1 MTTHTQLNWP
11 ELGLG
16 MLALSGGDT
25 SRLGYG
31 AIDESEALAALNGIY
46 QQGCRYMDVADV
58 FGDGV
63 GESRWAKAIKNYSWN
78 KDDVLISTKGGLHG
92 FNKQDTR
99 DLNPQAVTAS
109 ELKASVEGSLQ
120 RLCVDAIDLYCLHH
134 PTMEAIQEGSI
145 FEVLATLKA
154 EGKIKQA
161 GVAIREPQEGIQS
174 LEHDA
179 VDVIQAPF
187 NFFNRTAH
195 TSGLMQT
202 CADKGKHLMVHE
214 TLGKGFLSGGFD
226 VNRALDKSD
235 SRAVWPKPLIQK
247 RIEAGKQLEQFI
259 PDTYPSLGAFA
270 LQYAK
275 QTLDSIEGL
284 QSTLLVGARSA
295 EQWQSIANALTL
307 APIPQSNLD
316 ALHAHLDQLFALR

>member
-1 MTTHTQLNWP
+1 MNHENLNWP
-11 ELGLG
+11 KLGLG
-16 MLALSGGDT
+16 MLALSGADS

-31 AIDESEALAALNGIY
+31 AMDESEALAVLQSAY
-46 QQGCRYMDVADV
+46 QEGTRLFDVADV
-58 FGDGV
+58 FGDGQ
-63 GESRWAKAIKNYSWN
+63 GEVLLAKAIKQFGWN
-78 KDDVLISTKGGLHG
+78 SDELIISTKGGLHG

-99 DLNPQAVTAS
+99 DLKRQAVTAT
-109 ELKASVEGSLQ
+109 ELRASLEASLT
-120 RLCVDAIDLYCLHH
+120 RLGVGCVDLYCLHH

-174 LEHDA
+174 LGHDA

-187 NFFNRTAH
+187 NFFNRTAS
-195 TSGLMQT
+195 TSGLMQV
-202 CADKGKHLMVHE
+202 CADKGKHLMLHE
-214 TLGKGFLSGGFD
+214 VLGKGFLSGGFD

-235 SRAVWPKPLIQK
+235 SRSVWPKPLIQK

-284 QSTLLVGARSA
+284 QSTLLVGARSTD
-295 EQWQSIANALTL
+295 QWQSVANALTL